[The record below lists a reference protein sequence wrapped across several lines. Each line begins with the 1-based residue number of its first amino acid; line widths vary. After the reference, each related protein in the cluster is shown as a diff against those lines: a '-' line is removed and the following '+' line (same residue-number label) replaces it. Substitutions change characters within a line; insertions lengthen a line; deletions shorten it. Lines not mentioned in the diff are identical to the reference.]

1 MDVYIDAD
9 GDLAVQPRTGEDHM
23 LLVKWE
29 EKRGNIKIDPEG
41 QEHRL
46 RALKQAQSNKGH

>member
-1 MDVYIDAD
+1 MEVYIDTN

-29 EKRGNIKIDPEG
+29 ESKGNIIIDPEG
-41 QEHRL
+41 QASRL
-46 RALKQAQSNKGH
+46 KAIEQARNKKGH